1 MPIALADLLTEQQV
15 ILRLRSRKPANAI
28 REIVDVLAS
37 DISGR
42 KIAQSEAFLEQ
53 VFAREQTHPSVV
65 ENGVVFPHARTD
77 LVDEIV
83 LGVGRSRA
91 GIRFGENQQ
100 RAHLIFVIG
109 VPERLLSDYL
119 VCLGALARLVKDETI
134 RSRLLNAETPRE
146 FIEALTVGNPVA
158 GVGDPGPAS
167 PMPAT
172 TRAYANSR
180 MARSTVSISCGV
192 LTMLHARRAYD
203 TRYGVVD
210 ATMR

>member
-1 MPIALADLLTEQQV
+1 MPIALSNLLTEQQV
-15 ILRLRSRKPANAI
+15 ILRLRSRKSVNAI

-42 KIAQSEAFLEQ
+42 KIAKPEAFLEQ
-53 VFAREQTHPSVV
+53 VFAREQAHPSMV

-91 GIRFGENQQ
+91 GISFGENQQ

-119 VCLGALARLVKDETI
+119 VCVGTLARMVKDDTI
-134 RSRLLNAETPRE
+134 RSKLLNAETSRQ
-146 FIEALTVGNPVA
+146 FIDALT
-158 GVGDPGPAS
+158 
-167 PMPAT
+167 T
-172 TRAYANSR
+172 ET
-180 MARSTVSISCGV
+180 
-192 LTMLHARRAYD
+192 L
-203 TRYGVVD
+203 
-210 ATMR
+210 

>member
-37 DISGR
+37 NIGGR
-42 KIAQSEAFLEQ
+42 KIAKPEAFLEQ
-53 VFAREQTHPSVV
+53 VFVREQSHPSVV

-77 LVDEIV
+77 FVDEIV

-91 GIRFGENQQ
+91 GIPFGENQQ

-119 VCLGALARLVKDETI
+119 VCVGTLARLGKDETI
-134 RSRLLNAETPRE
+134 RARLLNAETSRE
-146 FIEALTVGNPVA
+146 FIEAL
-158 GVGDPGPAS
+158 
-167 PMPAT
+167 
-172 TRAYANSR
+172 
-180 MARSTVSISCGV
+180 MA
-192 LTMLHARRAYD
+192 D
-203 TRYGVVD
+203 TL
-210 ATMR
+210 